1 MKCGLVQHT
10 PVYKNTTLTSEPQK
24 SITVAVYDPCSE
36 YYLLA
41 YLNSETVQKAIHVK
55 PTNLPYVWH
64 PCNHTITNSWSQ
76 DDIDLILWRLGLGGP
91 GDGDMI
97 KNMNLTVEKSWRQW
111 FSGGEVGGFIEEYK
125 GNFTFATVR
134 AACHSVAIDQPVRAF
149 TIFTSF
155 IRNTPLP
162 STL

>member
-1 MKCGLVQHT
+1 MKNVDWYSILA
-10 PVYKNTTLTSEPQK
+10 PVYKNATLTSEPKK

-55 PTNLPYVWH
+55 PTNLQYVWQ

-91 GDGDMI
+91 GDGD
-97 KNMNLTVEKSWRQW
+97 NPSDQ
-111 FSGGEVGGFIEEYK
+111 EYESN
-125 GNFTFATVR
+125 G
-134 AACHSVAIDQPVRAF
+134 
-149 TIFTSF
+149 
-155 IRNTPLP
+155 
-162 STL
+162 

>member
-1 MKCGLVQHT
+1 MSKIENLMKCGLVQHT

-76 DDIDLILWRLGLGGP
+76 DDIDLIL
-91 GDGDMI
+91 
-97 KNMNLTVEKSWRQW
+97 V
-111 FSGGEVGGFIEEYK
+111 
-125 GNFTFATVR
+125 
-134 AACHSVAIDQPVRAF
+134 
-149 TIFTSF
+149 
-155 IRNTPLP
+155 PLLIS
-162 STL
+162 STRY